1 MIKFYK
7 RYKIIYMYN
16 FINNSIVCLGGVFIV
31 IFVGIGL
38 ACFTLAFEYWW
49 YKYKK
54 SSKVANTMNPKQMVM
69 GRGEF
74 TYPVISNYENS
85 GMRSRNIIQGFR

>member
-1 MIKFYK
+1 MCC
-7 RYKIIYMYN
+7 
-16 FINNSIVCLGGVFIV
+16 VVLGGVFIV

-54 SSKVANTMNPKQMVM
+54 SSKVATTMHPKQMVM

-74 TYPVISNYENS
+74 TYPVVPNFNDTS
-85 GMRSRNIIQGFR
+85 GMRSRNIIQDFR

>member
-1 MIKFYK
+1 MIILHIIFFY
-7 RYKIIYMYN
+7 
-16 FINNSIVCLGGVFIV
+16 SLGGVFIV

-54 SSKVANTMNPKQMVM
+54 SSKVANSMNPKKMII

-74 TYPVISNYENS
+74 TYPVEPNFNEPS
-85 GMRSRNIIQGFR
+85 GVRSRNIIQGFR

>member
-1 MIKFYK
+1 MF
-7 RYKIIYMYN
+7 II
-16 FINNSIVCLGGVFIV
+16 GGVFIV

-54 SSKVANTMNPKQMVM
+54 SSKVANTMNPKQMAM
-69 GRGEF
+69 TRGGEF
-74 TYPVISNYENS
+74 TYPMVPTLNANS
-85 GMRSRNIIQGFR
+85 GMRSRSIIQGFR

>member
-1 MIKFYK
+1 LFTI
-7 RYKIIYMYN
+7 
-16 FINNSIVCLGGVFIV
+16 GGVFIV

-54 SSKVANTMNPKQMVM
+54 SSKVASTMNPKQMAM
-69 GRGEF
+69 SKGGEF
-74 TYPVISNYENS
+74 TYPVVPTFNTTS
-85 GMRSRNIIQGFR
+85 GMRSRSIIQGFR

>member
-1 MIKFYK
+1 M
-7 RYKIIYMYN
+7 
-16 FINNSIVCLGGVFIV
+16 FILGGVFIV

-54 SSKVANTMNPKQMVM
+54 SSKVSNTMNPKQNIAI
-69 GRGEF
+69 GRSEF
-74 TYPVISNYENS
+74 TYPVIPNFMETS